1 MRMGSSARSP
11 AKKKAPLRRRHIWR
25 QPAIPPLMP
34 STIYS
39 QLQQGKGVSPPS
51 EPTPE
56 PTLDQTTTNKPEPDT
71 PTPEINNDQEPE
83 PEPLTLDNDYDQE
96 LDHDTDNDG
105 TGSYDDSDDGPQ
117 QPRLMRNH
125 CQVMMLMTSDSKQDA
140 VSYLNYCGFVHFND
154 FGYS

>member
-1 MRMGSSARSP
+1 
-11 AKKKAPLRRRHIWR
+11 
-25 QPAIPPLMP
+25 MP

-39 QLQQGKGVSPPS
+39 QLQQRKGVSPPS

-56 PTLDQTTTNKPEPDT
+56 PTLDQTTANKPEPDT

-105 TGSYDDSDDGPQ
+105 TGSDDDSDDGPQ

-140 VSYLNYCGFVHFND
+140 VSYLNYCGFVHFSD
-154 FGYS
+154 FDYP